1 MENFIQTKED
11 SVLISA
17 DTPLISNLNMCENI
31 ALIKEVREGMLVLD
45 AENLASAILR
55 MLDLES
61 ITFQRVDNCS
71 QEEIFLVMFIR
82 AMMSQEN
89 SVIIKLPSNI
99 LGNLANIKKIIRD
112 VVSINKSKE
121 IFILDYENYK
131 RYYEGCECNIAK

>member
-61 ITFQRVDNCS
+61 ITYRRVDNCS

>member
-1 MENFIQTKED
+1 M
-11 SVLISA
+11 
-17 DTPLISNLNMCENI
+17 
-31 ALIKEVREGMLVLD
+31 
-45 AENLASAILR
+45 
-55 MLDLES
+55 
-61 ITFQRVDNCS
+61 
-71 QEEIFLVMFIR
+71 MFIR

>member
-1 MENFIQTKED
+1 
-11 SVLISA
+11 
-17 DTPLISNLNMCENI
+17 MCENI

-55 MLDLES
+55 MLNLES

-121 IFILDYENYK
+121 IFILDYESYK